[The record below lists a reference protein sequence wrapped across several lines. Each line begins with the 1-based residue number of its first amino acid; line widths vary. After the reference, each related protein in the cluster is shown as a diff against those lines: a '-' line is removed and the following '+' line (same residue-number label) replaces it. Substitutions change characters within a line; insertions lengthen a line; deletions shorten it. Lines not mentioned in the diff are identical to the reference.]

1 MGATLVFPAERLHI
15 SAWTDPVIDQLGHDP
30 RSAYVERFWLGILGP
45 STTWLLRTLAYR
57 LDLEPEGLDLDL
69 VATAKALGLGT
80 KGGQQSPFLRAL
92 SRSCQFGL
100 AQQIDGQHLA
110 VRRRLPPLSRR
121 QVERLPDDLR
131 AEHAHWNERGAP
143 AASATEL
150 RARAKR
156 LALTLVELGEDFDAT
171 ERQLHRWRFH
181 PAMAHEAT
189 TWAWQRTRGAVE
201 PVGSGPA
208 VAGPAVGEP
217 TRRAARVA
225 SLGAPTVAAVT
236 DLGGD
241 AA

>member
-1 MGATLVFPAERLHI
+1 MGASTLVFPADRLHI

-57 LDLEPEGLDLDL
+57 LDLEPDGFELDL

-80 KGGQQSPFLRAL
+80 KGGQQSPFMRAL

-100 AQQIDGQHLA
+100 AQQIDGEHLA
-110 VRRRLPPLSRR
+110 ARRRLPPLTRR
-121 QVERLPDDLR
+121 QVERLPDELR
-131 AEHAHWNERGAP
+131 AEHGHWSERGAP

-189 TWAWQRTRGAVE
+189 TWAWERTRGRLA
-201 PVGSGPA
+201 PAADADPSATA
-208 VAGPAVGEP
+208 VASVPG
-217 TRRAARVA
+217 A
-225 SLGAPTVAAVT
+225 SHGALA